1 MMKSKAKTYSVL
13 VAVMAASLALM
24 FFGAGEFIKEL
35 AGIPLVG
42 ALLVVLLQIVRDQ
55 TAHERSEL
63 LMRYQNSFAMG
74 ATSHMANVAF
84 NKHVEFSEEY
94 IKESYAALQTIFRKG
109 PTQEA
114 LSHSDILA
122 SVREKYAVW
131 LTPRMEK
138 DLQPFEMA
146 LRQMGA
152 SAGYVQATVGDRTA
166 TQRQEHI
173 NRMYE
178 ILARLT
184 SLKEW
189 EGEELTDEL
198 AISTQI
204 QQLRSILGT
213 DELSKLRQSLLMRA
227 VKELSD

>member
-1 MMKSKAKTYSVL
+1 MKSKIRIYFAL
-13 VAVMAASLALM
+13 AAVMAVSLGLM
-24 FFGAGEFIKEL
+24 VFGASEFIKDL
-35 AGIPLVG
+35 AGVPLIG
-42 ALLVVLLQIVRDQ
+42 ALLVALFQIVRDQ
-55 TAHERSEL
+55 SAHERNEL

-94 IKESYAALQTIFRKG
+94 IKEAYAALQTIFREG

-114 LSHSDILA
+114 ASHAFSLGR
-122 SVREKYAVW
+122 VREKYAVW
-131 LTPRMEK
+131 LTAKIES

-152 SAGYVQATVGDRTA
+152 SAGYVQATTGDRSA

-173 NRMYE
+173 NRMYK
-178 ILARLT
+178 ILAKLT

-189 EGEELTDEL
+189 EGEVLTDEL

-213 DELSKLRQSLLMRA
+213 DELSKLRQSLLTRE
-227 VKELSD
+227 VKELND

>member
-1 MMKSKAKTYSVL
+1 MQGKTKTYAAY

-24 FFGAGEFIKEL
+24 YWGASELIKEL

-42 ALLVVLLQIVRDQ
+42 ALVAALFQIIRDEN
-55 TAHERSEL
+55 AHERSEL

-84 NKHVEFSEEY
+84 DKHVQFSEEY
-94 IKESYAALQTIFRKG
+94 IKESYAALQTIFREG

-114 LSHSDILA
+114 VSHAFSLVG
-122 SVREKYAVW
+122 VRERYAVW
-131 LTPRMEK
+131 LTAKIEK
-138 DLQPFEMA
+138 DLQPFELA

-166 TQRQEHI
+166 TQRKEHI
-173 NRMYE
+173 DRMYK
-178 ILARLT
+178 ILAKLT
-184 SLKEW
+184 NLPEW
-189 EGEELTDEL
+189 KGEELTNEL

-213 DELSKLRQSLLMRA
+213 DELSKLRQSLLTRA
-227 VKELSD
+227 VKELDE